1 MRHIIH
7 RDLKPDN
14 ILIGLDS
21 HKQTIHIIDFGLAKL
36 YRDPQTHIH
45 IPHRDSFPMI
55 GTTRFASIN
64 AHLGIELSRR
74 DDIESL
80 AYILIY
86 FMHGSLPWQGKRR
99 ESSVQKMKQRMPV
112 DVICKGLPEEFEH
125 LLKYARALKFSERPD
140 YGYLRELF
148 SNLRQDA
155 GEGLERLASC
165 FSDNFINLNS
175 DSGTQED
182 DLGMGTRK

>member
-1 MRHIIH
+1 MIGV
-7 RDLKPDN
+7 
-14 ILIGLDS
+14 IGLDS
-21 HKQTIHIIDFGLAKL
+21 HKYTVHVIDFGLAKR
-36 YRDPQTHIH
+36 YRDPHTHIH
-45 IPHRDSFPMI
+45 IPHQDGYSLI
-55 GTTRFASIN
+55 GSTRFASIN

-86 FMHGSLPWQGKRR
+86 FMRGSLPWQGRR
-99 ESSVQKMKQRMPV
+99 QGDRRQSFVQKMKQNMPV

-140 YGYLRELF
+140 YGYLRGLF

-155 GEGLERLASC
+155 GESLESLTPC
-165 FSDNFINLNS
+165 FSNNFINPNS
-175 DSGTQED
+175 DLSGTQEPD
-182 DLGMGTRK
+182 PAMGTRK